1 MATINGRAAPGTPA
15 KVKGAAIREVVRWYA
30 RAHGSDALAAAVAQ
44 MPPEIAAQLD
54 PRDEAL
60 GLIASSWY
68 DAALVHALLDAIVAP
83 HPAGERHA
91 LIRTAAREAVRT
103 SMNGV
108 YRFVVGQIVTPGF
121 YARNIQ
127 RLWRMLHDGGSR
139 EIVIPRPGQA
149 ISRTWDWP
157 GHHVL
162 LCEVTIETMCAI
174 FELTGAKD
182 VSARRTHCVS
192 HGAHECVAEVRWR

>member
-1 MATINGRAAPGTPA
+1 MAKI
-15 KVKGAAIREVVRWYA
+15 KGAAIREVVRWYA
-30 RAHGSDALAAAVAQ
+30 RAHGHRALAQAVAS
-44 MPPEIAAQLD
+44 MPAELRSQLD
-54 PRDEAL
+54 PSDDAL

-68 DAALVHALLDAIVAP
+68 DAAVVHAMLDAIVAP
-83 HPAGERHA
+83 YPAGDRHE

-108 YRFVVGQIVTPGF
+108 YKFVVGQIVTPSF

-127 RLWRMLHDGGSR
+127 RLWGMLHDGGRR
-139 EIVIPRPGQA
+139 EIKIVRDGMA
-149 ISRTWDWP
+149 LSRTWDWP
-157 GHHVL
+157 GHHPL

-182 VSARRTHCVS
+182 VSARRTQCVS
-192 HGAHECVAEVRWR
+192 HGAPECVAEVRWR